1 MNIMYFIELYI
12 FSNINFKN
20 CFFLKKKLSFN
31 NFIKKLISNKILT
44 HKKI

>member
-20 CFFLKKKLSFN
+20 SLFLGKNLSFK
-31 NFIKKLISNKILT
+31 NFIKNEISNKLLT